1 LRNQSGSVRLYFLE
15 GVARPFEVEKEKYG
29 KRSL

>member
-1 LRNQSGSVRLYFLE
+1 VRLYFLE
-15 GVARPFEVEKEKYG
+15 GVARPFEVEKEKDG